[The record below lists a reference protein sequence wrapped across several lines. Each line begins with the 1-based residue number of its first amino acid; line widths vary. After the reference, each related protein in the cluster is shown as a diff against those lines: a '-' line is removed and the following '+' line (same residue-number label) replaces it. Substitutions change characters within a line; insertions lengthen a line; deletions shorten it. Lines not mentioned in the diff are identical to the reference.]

1 MNYFKLLLIFMTFM
15 FKKKMHQS
23 DGRKIRRL
31 ELYMCVFTCLVA
43 CPVTSMDVLVPQ
55 QINALN
61 GTNVRIPCAFTS
73 CYKLDPS
80 KFAMNWTYQETLNST
95 EEMVRELKMLNIIKI
110 L

>member
-1 MNYFKLLLIFMTFM
+1 MNYFKLLVIFVTLCL
-15 FKKKMHQS
+15 KKNAP
-23 DGRKIRRL
+23 IRWL
-31 ELYMCVFTCLVA
+31 ELYMCVFTYLVA

-95 EEMVRELKMLNIIKI
+95 EEMVR
-110 L
+110 